1 MIEIKDIE
9 FGYRS
14 KNILHNISFDMNEG
28 PCIAILGVN
37 GAGKSTL
44 IKCLN
49 RINPVH
55 KGAVM
60 IENSN
65 ILQIHLNEVAKKIAY
80 VAQKNEVSKLT
91 VYDAILLGRKP
102 YIKWDVTKQDKEIV
116 DQVIEQLEL
125 QDYKMRFLDELSG
138 GELQK
143 VIVARALAQQPKLLL
158 LDEPTSALDPKNQY
172 EMWSLVQKI
181 AQQHQIAVAIVIH
194 DINLALRYC
203 DRFLFIK
210 DTEIYSYGGIET
222 MTADLIE
229 EVYHMPVAIEEYHG
243 IKIMIP
249 HPNQFLSPTVMKS

>member
-1 MIEIKDIE
+1 MIQIKDIE

-28 PCIAILGVN
+28 HCIAILGVN

-102 YIKWDVTKQDKEIV
+102 YIKWDVTKKDKEIV

-125 QDYKMRFLDELSG
+125 QDYKMRFF
-138 GELQK
+138 
-143 VIVARALAQQPKLLL
+143 R
-158 LDEPTSALDPKNQY
+158 
-172 EMWSLVQKI
+172 
-181 AQQHQIAVAIVIH
+181 
-194 DINLALRYC
+194 
-203 DRFLFIK
+203 
-210 DTEIYSYGGIET
+210 
-222 MTADLIE
+222 
-229 EVYHMPVAIEEYHG
+229 
-243 IKIMIP
+243 
-249 HPNQFLSPTVMKS
+249 

>member
-1 MIEIKDIE
+1 MIQIKDIE

-28 PCIAILGVN
+28 HCIAILGVN

-102 YIKWDVTKQDKEIV
+102 YIKWDVTKKDKEIV

-143 VIVARALAQQPKLLL
+143 VIVARALAQ
-158 LDEPTSALDPKNQY
+158 
-172 EMWSLVQKI
+172 
-181 AQQHQIAVAIVIH
+181 IVIIRRTYLCFGPKKSVRNVVFGAT
-194 DINLALRYC
+194 DC
-203 DRFLFIK
+203 
-210 DTEIYSYGGIET
+210 
-222 MTADLIE
+222 TAASDCRCNC
-229 EVYHMPVAIEEYHG
+229 H
-243 IKIMIP
+243 
-249 HPNQFLSPTVMKS
+249 T

>member
-1 MIEIKDIE
+1 MIQIKDIE

-28 PCIAILGVN
+28 HCIAILGVN

-65 ILQIHLNEVAKKIAY
+65 ILQIHLNEVAKKIA
-80 VAQKNEVSKLT
+80 SKLT

-102 YIKWDVTKQDKEIV
+102 YIKWDVTKKDKEIV

-143 VIVARALAQQPKLLL
+143 VIVARALAQQPRLLL

-172 EMWSLVQKI
+172 EMLSLVQRI
-181 AQQHQIAVAIVIH
+181 ARQHQIAVAIVIH

-229 EVYHMPVAIEEYHG
+229 EVYHMPVAMEEYNG

>member
-1 MIEIKDIE
+1 M
-9 FGYRS
+9 
-14 KNILHNISFDMNEG
+14 
-28 PCIAILGVN
+28 
-37 GAGKSTL
+37 
-44 IKCLN
+44 
-49 RINPVH
+49 
-55 KGAVM
+55 
-60 IENSN
+60 
-65 ILQIHLNEVAKKIAY
+65 
-80 VAQKNEVSKLT
+80 
-91 VYDAILLGRKP
+91 GRKP

-172 EMWSLVQKI
+172 EMLSLVQKI

-210 DTEIYSYGGIET
+210 DTEIYYYGGIET

>member
-28 PCIAILGVN
+28 HCIAILGVN

-65 ILQIHLNEVAKKIAY
+65 ILQIHLNEVAKNIAY
-80 VAQKNEVSKLT
+80 VAQKNEVSNLT

-172 EMWSLVQKI
+172 EMLSLVQKI